1 MGSADKG
8 GAEKDG
14 ADKGG
19 VTEFGVELRAWRSA
33 RGWTQADLADQI
45 GYSASLVSDVER
57 GGRMPTG
64 DFARRCDEKFGTPGS
79 FARWCEVT
87 RRGAYPSW
95 FAPIVPHER
104 EAVRIHGWALGAV
117 PGLLQTDAYA
127 RSLIRARFP
136 SDGEESIERKVTAR
150 MERQEILARPEPPL
164 MHYVIDEG
172 VLRRVVGSPRIMA
185 AQLDKLLKAAESPG
199 IVLQVLPFSAGDHA
213 GVEGP
218 IEVFEPASGPP
229 VGYTEFHNGGRIV
242 ENPEELTGLTIVMGM
257 LRAVA
262 LSPRDS
268 VMFMKR
274 IRRDLDGLP
283 QVDP

>member
-1 MGSADKG
+1 MNGT
-8 GAEKDG
+8 EKD
-14 ADKGG
+14 G
-19 VTEFGVELRAWRSA
+19 VTEFGVELRAWRTV

-64 DFARRCDEKFGTPGS
+64 DFARRCDETFGTPGS
-79 FARWCEVT
+79 FARWCEVS
-87 RRGAYPSW
+87 RRGAFPSW

-104 EAVRIHGWALGAV
+104 EAVRIHGWELGAV

-127 RSLIRARFP
+127 RSLIRVRFP
-136 SDGEESIERKVTAR
+136 CDGDEAIERKVTAR

-164 MHYVIDEG
+164 MHYVVDEG

-185 AQLDKLLKAAESPG
+185 AQLDKLIKAAESPG
-199 IVLQVLPFSAGDHA
+199 IVLQVLPFSACDHA
-213 GVEGP
+213 GAEGP
-218 IEVFEPASGPP
+218 IVIFEPASGAAI
-229 VGYTEFHNGGRIV
+229 GYTEFHNGGRIV
-242 ENPEELTGLTIVMGM
+242 ESPGEVADLTTVMGM

-268 VMFMKR
+268 VTFMKQT
-274 IRRDLDGLP
+274 RRDLDGLP
-283 QVDP
+283 QVDL